1 MSEDKSRNEKTEV
14 PDSGKISEEEIRRCV
29 EAEIQEMEKYK
40 WCLGVQL
47 RHDPLQDRSLNEIYC
62 EWIEKYA
69 AEFRKSWAAKDKE
82 GKKKPPN

>member
-1 MSEDKSRNEKTEV
+1 MSEQQGQ
-14 PDSGKISEEEIRRCV
+14 PGGAGDSAPGKPSGEEIQKSI

-47 RHDPLQDRSLNEIYC
+47 QHDPLQDRSLNDIYT

-69 AEFRKSWAAKDKE
+69 AGFRKEWE
-82 GKKKPPN
+82 EKKNSQK